1 MGTGHFLERT
11 SWEDLN
17 NGNVFSINNKP
28 KKANPNQ
35 IALTIYNFQLLFS
48 IHERL
53 EKLAND
59 KEIYDI
65 PLWSE
70 REEHLWK

>member
-17 NGNVFSINNKP
+17 KGNVFSINNKP
-28 KKANPNQ
+28 KKANSNQ

-65 PLWSE
+65 PLWSK
-70 REEHLWK
+70 REERLWK

>member
-65 PLWSE
+65 PL
-70 REEHLWK
+70 